1 MRPQDPPE
9 KRLAEISDKIVSCTL
24 CPRLVRYRQAVA
36 QHPPKRYSA
45 ETYWAK
51 PLPGFGDPKASVLVI
66 GLAPAA
72 HGGNRTG
79 RMFTGDSAG
88 NTLVRAL
95 YANGL
100 ANIPHSISFND
111 GLRLTG
117 CFLTAALRCVPPR
130 NTPLKEELENCYRY
144 LSEEFDALGRVRA
157 IVALGGLAF
166 STSVR
171 LLRDKG
177 FTPEDG
183 RPLFR
188 HGRVYKFT
196 QGPGRRV
203 IWLLASYHPSRRNT
217 QTRLLTQ
224 RMLNNVFRR
233 AARLAEFNH
242 NHLGGTNRLD
252 NACIHPHKLV

>member
-1 MRPQDPPE
+1 MKPQDQPE
-9 KRLAEISDKIVSCTL
+9 KRLAEIRGRIVSCTR
-24 CPRLVRYRQAVA
+24 CPRLVRYRQEVA
-36 QHPPKRYSA
+36 RHPPKRYAA

-51 PLPGFGDPKASVLVI
+51 PLPGFGDPNASILVV

-100 ANIPHSISFND
+100 ANIPHSVSRDD
-111 GLRLTG
+111 GLRLTR
-117 CFLTAALRCVPPR
+117 CFLTAALRCVPPH
-130 NTPLKEELENCYRY
+130 NTPLKEELENCYGY
-144 LSEEFDALGRVRA
+144 LSEEFDVLGGVKA

-177 FTPEDG
+177 FTPEGG
-183 RPLFR
+183 RPVFR
-188 HGRVYKFT
+188 HGQVYKFT
-196 QGPGRRV
+196 QGQGGRIV
-203 IWLLASYHPSRRNT
+203 WLLATYHPSRRNT

-224 RMLNNVFRR
+224 KMLNNVFRR
-233 AARLAEFNH
+233 AARLA
-242 NHLGGTNRLD
+242 GVKT
-252 NACIHPHKLV
+252 

>member
-1 MRPQDPPE
+1 MMSQDQFE
-9 KRLAEISDKIVSCTL
+9 KRLAEISDRIVSCTL
-24 CPRLVRYRQAVA
+24 CPRLVKYRQEVA
-36 QHPPKRYSA
+36 RHPPKRYSA

-51 PLPGFGDPKASVLVI
+51 PLPGFGDPKASILVI

-88 NTLVRAL
+88 NTLIKAL

-100 ANIPHSISFND
+100 ANIPYSISLND

-117 CFLTAALRCVPPR
+117 CFLTAALRCVPPG

-144 LSEEFDALGRVRA
+144 LREEFDALEGVRV
-157 IVALGGLAF
+157 IVALGSLAF

-177 FTPEDG
+177 FTPDSG
-183 RPLFR
+183 RPVFK
-188 HGRVYKFT
+188 HGQAYRFT
-196 QGPGRRV
+196 QRQGGRV
-203 IWLLASYHPSRRNT
+203 IWLLATYHPSRRNT

-224 RMLNNVFRR
+224 RMINNVFRR
-233 AARLAEFNH
+233 AARLV
-242 NHLGGTNRLD
+242 GGPD
-252 NACIHPHKLV
+252 SAI

>member
-1 MRPQDPPE
+1 MRPKDPTE
-9 KRLAEISDKIVSCTL
+9 KRLAEISEKIVSCTL
-24 CPRLVRYRQAVA
+24 CPRLVRYRQEVA
-36 QHPPKRYSA
+36 RHPPKRYSS

-51 PLPGFGDPKASVLVI
+51 PLPGFGDPKASILVI

-100 ANIPHSISFND
+100 ANIPYSISLND
-111 GLRLTG
+111 GLKLSG
-117 CFLTAALRCVPPR
+117 CFLTAALRCAPPR
-130 NTPLKEELENCYRY
+130 NTPLKEELENCYSY
-144 LSEEFDALGRVRA
+144 LGEELDALRGVRVV
-157 IVALGGLAF
+157 VALGGLAF
-166 STSVR
+166 NTSVR

-177 FTPEDG
+177 FTSGGD
-183 RPLFR
+183 RPVFR

-196 QGPGRRV
+196 QGPCGRV
-203 IWLLASYHPSRRNT
+203 VWLLATYHPSRRNT

-224 RMLNNVFRR
+224 GMLNSVFRR
-233 AARLAEFNH
+233 AARLAGIKTQPFR
-242 NHLGGTNRLD
+242 GD
-252 NACIHPHKLV
+252 